1 MRVCGGGGQGN
12 KVFYQSVSKSL
23 EGNFFDGKD
32 FLESGDSKCKGWG
45 SGNRLRLWQHHRVSG
60 SPTTLEI
67 GLEPTANTEE
77 EEELAPRLEEVSLG
91 LVKSEVYR
99 QVALVDR

>member
-1 MRVCGGGGQGN
+1 MIASA
-12 KVFYQSVSKSL
+12 KP
-23 EGNFFDGKD
+23 
-32 FLESGDSKCKGWG
+32 WG

-77 EEELAPRLEEVSLG
+77 EELAPRLEEVNLG
-91 LVKSEVYR
+91 LVKSEIYR